1 MLFLPFLAKLTRKWQ
16 KYPTHSFSEKKVLLT
31 TGLNICTNIEK
42 KTPTFSINK
51 PNMILISNYKNR
63 QSQNNPKKSNELFMK
78 YDKGIA
84 KETIPQWV

>member
-1 MLFLPFLAKLTRKWQ
+1 MQFFLPFLAKLTRKWQ

-31 TGLNICTNIEK
+31 ICTNIEK
-42 KTPTFSINK
+42 KPTFSFIIK
-51 PNMILISNYKNR
+51 PNLILISNYKNR
-63 QSQNNPKKSNELFMK
+63 QSQNNLKKSNELFMK